1 MQITWKQSD
10 TDLVWPLTVE
20 QKIDIFY
27 EQLWGWQLHV
37 ADLIANGGDALEGEA
52 KGFVRQFDK
61 DFGVGQPPPEKSPEL
76 LKKTT

>member
-1 MQITWKQSD
+1 M
-10 TDLVWPLTVE
+10 
-20 QKIDIFY
+20 
-27 EQLWGWQLHV
+27 HV

-61 DFGVGQPPPEKSPEL
+61 DFGVGQPPLEKSPEL